1 MLTHVSR
8 QLRSRLIFSVRQR
21 KIPMTTEPLAR
32 KSPFSDPTIWIPVGL
47 AVGSVAGLLFHDV
60 ISGTVIGMMT
70 GDVVAMLIQRRRKKK
85 DRERAAPG
93 TQGRDAVATPYAY
106 AALAGAF
113 GLPGRVESR
122 PGSPCPPN
130 SKQGVT

>member
-1 MLTHVSR
+1 
-8 QLRSRLIFSVRQR
+8 
-21 KIPMTTEPLAR
+21 MTTEPLAR

-85 DRERAAPG
+85 PSRLVI
-93 TQGRDAVATPYAY
+93 AVGV
-106 AALAGAF
+106 LA
-113 GLPGRVESR
+113 VVVV
-122 PGSPCPPN
+122 
-130 SKQGVT
+130 GVTVVIRGI